1 VDLLYQEHKWK
12 LLVVKLKVKFVI
24 EEEIFL
30 WDIISN
36 ILYILNYFR
45 NDKATSEAI
54 DERGFLHSGDVG
66 MIDKKGNLTI
76 TGRIKE
82 LIITAG
88 GENIAPVL
96 LENEVICIKYL
107 RLKNFYR
114 NLLQI
119 VY

>member
-1 VDLLYQEHKWK
+1 M
-12 LLVVKLKVKFVI
+12 
-24 EEEIFL
+24 EIAGGQTEGE
-30 WDIISN
+30 ICYRGRN
-36 ILYILNYFR
+36 IFMGYYK

-96 LENEVICIKYL
+96 LENEVKKFLPEFVANCIL
-107 RLKNFYR
+107 
-114 NLLQI
+114 
-119 VY
+119 VGD